1 MTDTPTPIPSTLPPV
16 DPEPTH
22 ASRGHPPTDQK
33 ADAMTN
39 TDNPAAVE
47 LTEPRAVATD
57 DGVDLLLPPTT
68 PRDVLDVFVAS
79 CNIGQCDCDTTF
91 VAKITAVELYDEPG
105 RLRVRITGEVTPE
118 EVTAEM
124 LASAPQL
131 TPPQA
136 RPASDPT

>member
-1 MTDTPTPIPSTLPPV
+1 MTTSNPTTTEITELQAIAV
-16 DPEPTH
+16 D
-22 ASRGHPPTDQK
+22 G
-33 ADAMTN
+33 
-39 TDNPAAVE
+39 
-47 LTEPRAVATD
+47 
-57 DGVDLLLPPTT
+57 GVDLLLPPAT

-124 LASAPQL
+124 LASEAVAKL
-131 TPPQA
+131 FWRFGA
-136 RPASDPT
+136 R